1 MISFPRSLLL
11 ATVLGVP
18 TMAASRFFL
27 TPPPNMRHVTPNL
40 MVKDVQ
46 QTVAF
51 YHQHLGFNTLTTVPE
66 QAPFSFALVQAGE
79 VQLMFQEE
87 HSLKEEYPVLNTTQ
101 PGPGLTLY
109 IKVQDVQQL
118 YGQLKDRVKVLKTPH
133 KMFYGATEFAIQD
146 NNGFV
151 LTFSG
156 E

>member
-1 MISFPRSLLL
+1 MLHI
-11 ATVLGVP
+11 
-18 TMAASRFFL
+18 
-27 TPPPNMRHVTPNL
+27 TPNL

-46 QTVAF
+46 ETISF
-51 YHQHLGFNTLTTVPE
+51 YQQHFGFAVLTTVPE
-66 QAPFSFALVQAGE
+66 KVPFSFALVQAGE

-87 HSLKEEYPVLNTTQ
+87 HSLKEEYPVLNTKQ

-109 IKVQDVQQL
+109 VKVQDVQHL
-118 YGQLKDRVKVLKTPH
+118 YEQVKDRVKVLKTPH
-133 KMFYGATEFAIQD
+133 KMFYGATEFAVQD